1 MMKTQFHL
9 DGIHCDGC
17 ATSIKQVLASTAGV
31 RNADVSFH
39 GKTVTIDFDD
49 QTVQQK
55 TLVKKVQDLGYAV
68 TVEGQ
73 HVSGHA

>member
-1 MMKTQFHL
+1 MRTQFHL
-9 DGIHCDGC
+9 DGMHCDGC
-17 ATSIKQVLASTAGV
+17 ATSIKQALESTAGV
-31 RNADVSFH
+31 RDADVSFH
-39 GKTVTIDFDD
+39 CKTVTIDFDE

-55 TLVKKVQDLGYAV
+55 TLLKKVQDLGYGV